1 MRALCENVGL
11 WSPNPT
17 HRQGSSLH
25 HRISSRVP
33 LAIHCLACRHLV
45 DEVSHKGVR
54 VFGAGNKT
62 RILAV
67 DCGIKYNMIRM
78 LVER

>member
-1 MRALCENVGL
+1 M
-11 WSPNPT
+11 
-17 HRQGSSLH
+17 
-25 HRISSRVP
+25 
-33 LAIHCLACRHLV
+33 